1 MNGTRNYKVTES
13 KPSSIDVI
21 STLRLKRARK
31 KDLGKYECVV
41 KNSLGESTVS
51 VRLYRKFDFWILK
64 KFIHE
69 TLLRLILIAL
79 YSENPHVLL
88 IFQMKSFQHPRQEQ
102 LLMSRQLGLL
112 LHQVCQLEGKQG
124 LPKM

>member
-51 VRLYRKFDFWILK
+51 VRLYRKFDFWVLK

-69 TLLRLILIAL
+69 TFNIDSI
-79 YSENPHVLL
+79 
-88 IFQMKSFQHPRQEQ
+88 IF
-102 LLMSRQLGLL
+102 
-112 LHQVCQLEGKQG
+112 
-124 LPKM
+124 